1 MKNFVART
9 TSSAV
14 LERLA
19 DDLLGRAGRVD
30 VGRVDEVDPGIE
42 RAVEDAGGVIV
53 VGVAPGAEHHRA
65 EAELQDLDAG
75 AFEVRDA
82 DPARRPPV
90 GEERLGRLVGADGVL
105 EVAGHRLIQQI
116 QIDVVEAEPAQ
127 AGAKPT
133 CAAS

>member
-1 MKNFVART
+1 MD
-9 TSSAV
+9 
-14 LERLA
+14 LA
-19 DDLLGRAGRVD
+19 QRGRGEVGVKFDLVDGQDD
-30 VGRVDEVDPGIE
+30 VGRVHQAAQVL
-42 RAVEDAGGVIV
+42 
-53 VGVAPGAEHHRA
+53 GAEI
-65 EAELQDLDAG
+65 
-75 AFEVRDA
+75 RDA
-82 DPARRPPV
+82 DRARPPV